1 MPRKEKPEGLEN
13 MGCPWNKSEDEQVLK
28 EIKDGIDINSIA
40 KAHKRTRGGITSRLR
55 VIACEYYKNGTT
67 INEIMALTGLS
78 KGDIV
83 DAISRR
89 DYSDL
94 KKEEKA
100 ANTKKTASIEV
111 KNETEVLTK
120 NLHPKNEVTE
130 LHEILKVLKALELR
144 VTEYIKE
151 RSIFDE

>member
-1 MPRKEKPEGLEN
+1 
-13 MGCPWNKSEDEQVLK
+13 
-28 EIKDGIDINSIA
+28 
-40 KAHKRTRGGITSRLR
+40 
-55 VIACEYYKNGTT
+55 
-67 INEIMALTGLS
+67 MALTGLS

>member
-1 MPRKEKPEGLEN
+1 MPRKEKPEGLER
-13 MGCPWNKSEDEQVLK
+13 MGCPWNKSEDEQLLK
-28 EIKDGIDINSIA
+28 EIKDGTGINTIA
-40 KAHKRTRGGITSRLR
+40 NAHKRTQGGIRSRLR

-89 DYSDL
+89 DYIDL

-100 ANTKKTASIEV
+100 ANTKKNVSIEI
-111 KNETEVLTK
+111 KNEAEVLTK
-120 NLHPKNEVTE
+120 NLHPKNEITE

>member
-13 MGCPWNKSEDEQVLK
+13 MGRPWNTFEEKQLLK
-28 EIKDGIDINSIA
+28 EIKDGTDIDTIA
-40 KAHKRTRGGITSRLR
+40 KAHKRTRGGVTSHIY
-55 VIACEYYKNGTT
+55 VIAYEYHKNGTS
-67 INEIMALTGLS
+67 INEIMTLTGLS
-78 KGDIV
+78 KDDIV

-89 DYSDL
+89 DYKEL

-100 ANTKKTASIEV
+100 ANTKKNASIEI

-144 VTEYIKE
+144 VSEYIKE